1 MLRGLVLAV
10 GILACLS
17 AANAAQM
24 DGVSMPDHQTIYG
37 TELRLNG
44 IGLRTYSIF
53 GIHIYVAALY
63 LEQRTDN
70 SSSIISSRGLKL
82 LVIRFLHDVTAEEAR
97 KAWQEGFEQNCQLP
111 CYLDPHDV
119 QRFLADVPS
128 VHRGDVT
135 ALLFTPKGVEITHAG
150 RLVGRIGDPHFAEII
165 LSTFIGLV
173 PPTPQLKRELLGI
186 NE

>member
-1 MLRGLVLAV
+1 MLRGLILAV

-119 QRFLADVPS
+119 QRFLADVPP
-128 VHRGDVT
+128 VHRSDVT

-150 RLVGRIGDPHFAEII
+150 RLVGRIDDPHFAEII
-165 LSTFIGLV
+165 LSTFIGPV
-173 PPTPQLKRELLGI
+173 PPTPRLKRELLGL

>member
-1 MLRGLVLAV
+1 MLRCV
-10 GILACLS
+10 ILAIAILAFLS

-53 GIHIYVAALY
+53 GIHIYVAGLY
-63 LEQRTDN
+63 LEQRSDN
-70 SSSIISSRGLKL
+70 SNSIISSRGLKL
-82 LVIRFLHDVTAEEAR
+82 LVIRFLHDVTAELAR
-97 KAWQEGFEQNCQLP
+97 RAWQEGFEQNCPSP

-119 QRFLADVPS
+119 QQFLSDVPP

-135 ALLFTPKGVEITHAG
+135 TLLFTPKGVEITHAG
-150 RLVGRIGDPHFAEII
+150 HLIGRIDDPHFAEII
-165 LSTFIGLV
+165 LSTFIGPV
-173 PPTPQLKRELLGI
+173 PPTPLLKRELLGL
-186 NE
+186 NG